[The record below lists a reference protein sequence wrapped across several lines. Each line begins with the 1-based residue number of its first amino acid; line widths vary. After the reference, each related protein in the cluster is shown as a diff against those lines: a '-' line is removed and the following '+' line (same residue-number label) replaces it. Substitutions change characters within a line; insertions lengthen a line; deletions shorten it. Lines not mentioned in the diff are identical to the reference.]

1 MVTIYRGKTLAS
13 ATAVWDL
20 NTPGLGLSRVYS
32 DLDFV
37 QVVGRGRHYTGLAV
51 ASLIEPELD
60 GQWPLFL
67 HTQAA
72 ADIARKGHRTAKRVR
87 GTSIRLETNKYAK
100 NFHIGSISDDTEP
113 VL

>member
-1 MVTIYRGKTLAS
+1 MAS

-20 NTPGLGLSRVYS
+20 NTPGPRTLTCLQRLGLCAS
-32 DLDFV
+32 
-37 QVVGRGRHYTGLAV
+37 VGRGRHYTGLAV
-51 ASLIEPELD
+51 ASLIEAELD

-72 ADIARKGHRTAKRVR
+72 ADIARKGHRTPKRVR

-100 NFHIGSISDDTEP
+100 IFHIGSISDDTEP